1 MAGFFFSCLWSSVS
15 LQKWS
20 LTDIGLSQV
29 PRALTGRSWKWRT
42 ALVRRSVS
50 LPALWHIQT
59 DRSLRANDS
68 SLLLEM
74 IEAHHGDLYQSSNVC
89 GCVCVYACIEAQMRG
104 EDTGYE
110 GCQQFSNL
118 KMGKSLPPFS
128 LKGIR
133 RAQKKNPSSFLDLWI
148 SKYVSP
154 FVDRGCGWQK
164 LHFLITGNYQI
175 KSYVPWLKSR
185 FACRLLFS
193 V

>member
-1 MAGFFFSCLWSSVS
+1 MAVFFSCLWSSVS

-74 IEAHHGDLYQSSNVC
+74 IEAHHRDLYQSTNVC
-89 GCVCVYACIEAQMRG
+89 GCVCVCMYRSSDERWRHKGMRAASNFLTWKWGSRFLLSEWREYG
-104 EDTGYE
+104 E
-110 GCQQFSNL
+110 C
-118 KMGKSLPPFS
+118 K
-128 LKGIR
+128 
-133 RAQKKNPSSFLDLWI
+133 KKNPSSFPDLWI

-154 FVDRGCGWQK
+154 FVDGGCGWQK
-164 LHFLITGNYQI
+164 LHLLITGNYQI
-175 KSYVPWLKSR
+175 KSYVPWLTSR